1 MEFLFEL
8 FGAILE
14 GLLEW
19 FLEEE
24 KIPKWIRYS
33 VLALLIGSVLALF
46 IFALVKAGEWGLRI
60 ILGIVLIGL
69 LGMIFYLLWKISR
82 YGIFQSAKKEDLPEV
97 LKLYRS
103 VIGKPG
109 CTWSITYPNEATL
122 YEDFRAGR
130 LFVLRQRKKLV
141 GAGSIVPRNELD
153 DLEYWDYTA
162 NAGEIARIVIRP
174 ELQSKGYGK
183 HLVSK
188 LCLRLEWSGCKV
200 VHILVAKENHQALN
214 LYREYGFHCKGE
226 CHRFDHDYY
235 AYERKL

>member
-19 FLEEE
+19 FFEEE
-24 KIPKWIRYS
+24 KIPKWIRYGI
-33 VLALLIGSVLALF
+33 LTLLIGSVLALF
-46 IFALVKAGEWGLRI
+46 IFALIKAGEWGLRI
-60 ILGIVLIGL
+60 FLGIVLIGL
-69 LGMIFYLLWKISR
+69 LGMVVYLLWKITR
-82 YGIFQSAKKEDLPEV
+82 YGIFQPARKEDLPEV

-109 CTWSITYPNEATL
+109 CTWSISYPNEATL
-122 YEDFRAGR
+122 YEDFRAGT
-130 LFVLRQRKKLV
+130 LFVLHQRKKLV

-153 DLEYWDYTA
+153 DLDFWQHKE

-174 ELQSKGYGK
+174 EFQGKGYGK
-183 HLVSK
+183 HLVNK

-200 VHILVAKENHQALN
+200 VHILVAKENHHALN
-214 LYREYGFHCKGE
+214 LYRECGFKCKGE
-226 CHRFDHDYY
+226 CHRYDHDFY